1 MPLKKPKL
9 RNTLTN
15 ISIKGYKSIYHEQEI
30 ELKPLTILVGTNSS
44 GKSSFIQPILLL
56 KQTIEESYDPGALL
70 LNGPLAKF
78 TNFEQLLHKSKD
90 NKAEDFEV
98 GFKVDNKHTCKF
110 TYAKTNDELIVKNA
124 TYITKLKKGKDGEP
138 RYDHVSIDYDMTIEE
153 MREQIPSRVY
163 KMIDEHLE
171 TQKEKTHLQVKR
183 NRCFINLELIFDL
196 DENLKRGISF
206 PGLPRPELVI
216 KNLIHLPGLRGNP
229 ERTYPVTSLNR
240 KNDFVNLPGK
250 FERYVASI
258 LNMWKNEDNE
268 KAIEVEKYLGML
280 DLTNKIGTKKI
291 NDTQIEINVST
302 NLDDDEDNFVNIADV
317 GLGVSQT
324 LPVLVAL
331 VYAQPGQI
339 VYIEQPEI
347 HLHPRG
353 QYIFSKI
360 IQEAVSRGVRV
371 VIETH
376 SSLIIKGI
384 QTEVANKKIN
394 REHVSLNWFR
404 MVNGETQVEST
415 ELDSNGTFGDWPL
428 DFSDVELEAEIKF
441 IQAGDF

>member
-1 MPLKKPKL
+1 MVLKKPKL
-9 RNTLTN
+9 RNTLTS
-15 ISIKGYKSIYHEQEI
+15 ISIKGYKSINDEQEI

-78 TNFEQLLHKSKD
+78 TNFEQLLHKSKE
-90 NKAEDFEV
+90 NKADCFEV
-98 GFKVDNKHTCKF
+98 GFRIDNKHTCKF
-110 TYAKTNDELIVKNA
+110 TYAKKDGELIVKNA
-124 TYITKLKKGKDGEP
+124 IYINQIKNDKHDKHEYENV
-138 RYDHVSIDYDMTIEE
+138 RIDHDMSIEE
-153 MREQIPSRVY
+153 MRKQIPSRLF
-163 KMIDEHLE
+163 KLMNDFAESDGDIPEI
-171 TQKEKTHLQVKR
+171 KISR
-183 NRCFINLELIFDL
+183 NRCFISLELIFKFDEDL
-196 DENLKRGISF
+196 KKGISF
-206 PGLPRPELVI
+206 PGARPNIVI

-229 ERTYPVTSLNR
+229 ERTYPVTSLNQ
-240 KNDFVNLPGK
+240 KSDFVNLPGK

-258 LNMWKNEDNE
+258 LHRWKSEDNS
-268 KAIEVEKYLGML
+268 KAVEVEKYLGLL
-280 DLTNKIGTKKI
+280 DLTNKIGTNKI

-302 NLDDDEDNFVNIADV
+302 NSDEEDNFVNIADV

-353 QYIFSKI
+353 QYIFSQI

-384 QTEVANKKIN
+384 QTEVANKNIN
-394 REHVSLNWFR
+394 HKHVSLNWFKR
-404 MVNGETQVEST
+404 VNGETKVESAD
-415 ELDSNGTFGDWPL
+415 LDADGTFGDWPI
-428 DFSDVELEAEIKF
+428 DFTDVELEAELSF

>member
-1 MPLKKPKL
+1 MTLKKPKM

-15 ISIKGYKSIYHEQEI
+15 ISIRGYKSINEEQEI
-30 ELKPLTILVGTNSS
+30 ELKPLTILAGTNSS

-78 TNFEQLLHKSKD
+78 TNFEQLLHKSKKNEAD
-90 NKAEDFEV
+90 SFEV

-110 TYAKTNDELIVKNA
+110 TYAKKNDELIVKNA
-124 TYITKLKKGKDGEP
+124 TYITKLKNDKPEYEHV
-138 RYDHVSIDYDMTIEE
+138 RIDHDMSTEE
-153 MREQIPSRVY
+153 MRKQIPNR
-163 KMIDEHLE
+163 IDKLLNELIE
-171 TQKEKTHLQVKR
+171 GEEEKPEIRLHR
-183 NRCFINLELIFDL
+183 NRCFLRLDLLFDL
-196 DENLKRGISF
+196 EEDLQRAVSF
-206 PGLPRPELVI
+206 PGARPEAVI

-229 ERTYPVTSLNR
+229 ERTYPVTSVNR
-240 KNDFVNLPGK
+240 ENRVVNLPGK

-258 LNMWKNEDNE
+258 LHRWKNENDE
-268 KAIEVEKYLGML
+268 KAKEVEEYLSLL

-302 NLDDDEDNFVNIADV
+302 NVDQGEDNFVNIADV

-331 VYAQPGQI
+331 VYAKPGQI

-353 QYIFSKI
+353 QYIFSQI
-360 IQEAVSRGVRV
+360 IQKAVSRGVRV

-394 REHVSLNWFR
+394 HKYVSLNWFKR
-404 MVNGETQVEST
+404 NSLGETEVNST
-415 ELDSNGTFGDWPL
+415 ELDAEGTFGDWPL
-428 DFSDVELEAEIKF
+428 DFADVEIEAEMNF

>member
-1 MPLKKPKL
+1 M
-9 RNTLTN
+9 
-15 ISIKGYKSIYHEQEI
+15 
-30 ELKPLTILVGTNSS
+30 
-44 GKSSFIQPILLL
+44 
-56 KQTIEESYDPGALL
+56 EESYDPGALL

-78 TNFEQLLHKSKD
+78 TNFEQLLHKSKSNEAD
-90 NKAEDFEV
+90 SFEV
-98 GFKVDNKHTCKF
+98 GFKVDNKHKCKF
-110 TYAKTNDELIVKNA
+110 TYAKKNEELIVKKA
-124 TYITKLKKGKDGEP
+124 TYVTKLKNDKPEFEHVII
-138 RYDHVSIDYDMTIEE
+138 DHDMSTEE
-153 MREQIPSRVY
+153 MRKQIPNRINKLLNELV
-163 KMIDEHLE
+163 EGE
-171 TQKEKTHLQVKR
+171 EEKPQIRLAR
-183 NRCFINLELIFDL
+183 ERCFLRLELIFDL
-196 DENLKRGISF
+196 EEDLKRGISF
-206 PGLPRPELVI
+206 PGARPETVI

-229 ERTYPVTSLNR
+229 ERTYPVTSVNR
-240 KNDFVNLPGK
+240 DNHLVSLPGK

-258 LNMWKNEDNE
+258 LHRWKNENDE
-268 KAIEVEKYLGML
+268 KAKEVETYLNLLG
-280 DLTNKIGTKKI
+280 LTNKIGTKKI

-302 NLDDDEDNFVNIADV
+302 NIDQDEDNFVNIADV

-353 QYIFSKI
+353 QYIFSQI
-360 IQEAVSRGVRV
+360 IEKALSRGVRI

-394 REHVSLNWFR
+394 HKHVSLNWFKR
-404 MVNGETQVEST
+404 NNLGETEVDST
-415 ELDSNGTFGDWPL
+415 ELDAEGTFGDWPL
-428 DFSDVELEAEIKF
+428 DFSDVEIEAELNF

>member
-1 MPLKKPKL
+1 MKPRL
-9 RNTLTN
+9 HNTLTS
-15 ISIKGYKSIYHEQEI
+15 ISIKGYKSINDEQKI

-78 TNFEQLLHKSKD
+78 SNFEQLLHKSK
-90 NKAEDFEV
+90 NNRAECFEV

-110 TYAKTNDELIVKNA
+110 TYTKKNDELIVKNA
-124 TYITKLKKGKDGEP
+124 TYITKRKNDKEYEKVNI
-138 RYDHVSIDYDMTIEE
+138 DHDMNTEE

-163 KMIDEHLE
+163 KVINELVE
-171 TQKEKTHLQVKR
+171 NNKEKPQIRIKR
-183 NRCFINLELIFDL
+183 NRCFISLELIFDFEE
-196 DENLKRGISF
+196 DLKRGISF
-206 PGLPRPELVI
+206 PGARPEIVI

-229 ERTYPVTSLNR
+229 ERTYPVTNLNR
-240 KNDFVNLPGK
+240 KDELVSLPGK

-258 LNMWKNEDNE
+258 LHMWKNEDNE
-268 KAIEVEKYLGML
+268 KAVEVEKYLELL
-280 DLTNKIGTKKI
+280 DLTNKIGTNKI

-302 NLDDDEDNFVNIADV
+302 NVDEGEDNFVNIADV

-353 QYIFSKI
+353 QYIFSQI

-384 QTEVANKKIN
+384 QTEVANKKMN
-394 REHVSLNWFR
+394 PKHVSLNWFR
-404 MVNGETQVEST
+404 RVNGETEVEST
-415 ELDSNGTFGDWPL
+415 ELDSKGTFGDWPL
-428 DFSDVELEAEIKF
+428 DFANVEFEAEIKF
-441 IQAGDF
+441 IQAGVF

>member
-1 MPLKKPKL
+1 MSLKKPKM

-15 ISIKGYKSIYHEQEI
+15 ITIKGYKSINEEQEI
-30 ELKPLTILVGTNSS
+30 ELKPLTILAGTNSS

-78 TNFEQLLHKSKD
+78 TNFEQLLHKSKENRAD
-90 NKAEDFEV
+90 SFEV
-98 GFKVDNKHTCKF
+98 GFKVDNKHTCRF
-110 TYAKTNDELIVKNA
+110 TYAKKNDELIVKNA
-124 TYITKLKKGKDGEP
+124 TYITKLKNDKPE
-138 RYDHVSIDYDMTIEE
+138 YEHVRIDYDMSTEE
-153 MREQIPSRVY
+153 MRKQIPSRIN
-163 KMIDEHLE
+163 KLINELTE
-171 TQKEKTHLQVKR
+171 GEEEKPQIRLDR
-183 NRCFINLELIFDL
+183 NRCFISLALIFGLEED
-196 DENLKRGISF
+196 LKRGISF
-206 PGLPRPELVI
+206 PGARPEIVI

-240 KNDFVNLPGK
+240 KDDFVNLPGK

-258 LNMWKNEDNE
+258 LHRWKNEDDE
-268 KAIEVEKYLGML
+268 KAMEVEKYLGLL

-302 NLDDDEDNFVNIADV
+302 NVDQGEDNFVNIADV

-353 QYIFSKI
+353 QYIFSQI

-394 REHVSLNWFR
+394 HKHVSLNWFR
-404 MVNGETQVEST
+404 RTNGETEVKST
-415 ELDSNGTFGDWPL
+415 ELDADGTFGDWPL
-428 DFSDVELEAEIKF
+428 DFSDVEIEAEMKF